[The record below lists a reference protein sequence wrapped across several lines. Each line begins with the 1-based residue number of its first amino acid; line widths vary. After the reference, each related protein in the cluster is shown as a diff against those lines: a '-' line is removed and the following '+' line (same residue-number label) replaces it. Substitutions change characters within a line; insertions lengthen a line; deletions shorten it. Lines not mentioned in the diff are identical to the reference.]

1 MELFKNYFVNVLT
14 KKYIAFDGTAKRPE
28 FWYFILFTFII
39 SFVLGIVFFPLAML
53 FNLVIVLPSL
63 ALGARRLR
71 DAGLSPW
78 LVLLNILFGIGTII
92 FLILCALPSK
102 K

>member
-28 FWYFILFTFII
+28 FWYFTLFTIII
-39 SFVLGIVFFPLAML
+39 SLILGVVFFPLAGL
-53 FNLVIVLPSL
+53 FNLIVLLPSL
-63 ALGARRLR
+63 AVGARRLR

-78 LVLLNILFGIGTII
+78 LLLLHLIVGIGTLIV
-92 FLILCALPSK
+92 FILCALPSK